1 MTWIYRLGLGGAAA
15 TATLGVTSSVA
26 RPEPCPGRGP
36 VVFVHATLLAMDGP
50 TLLPNGT
57 VVVRDGRIAAI
68 NPPSVPAGVCRID
81 LAGQVLLPGLA
92 DMHVHTDEAEMP
104 VFLANGVTLVREMNG
119 SPTHLRLRDRIAS
132 GEVIGPRMLVA
143 SPLMVGAP
151 LRYRH
156 RLVTRPAEAVVAAR
170 EVKAAGY
177 DYLKIYDGLSRES
190 YDAFVETAAA
200 LGLPLEGHIPAAV
213 GLARVLETGQS
224 LQHIEKIGMAI
235 GGHQGD
241 TMQLS
246 RAAGLFAGRRTWVT
260 PTLAVLRVLDG
271 TRTTEYTARLDAPE
285 MAWVDS
291 ASLGWWRS
299 LAGSNPPRGPSPF
312 YRFQTALLPLLRA
325 AGARFLLGTD
335 AANPLMV
342 AGFSV
347 HEELAVLVRDGGFSP
362 YEALL
367 TATRNVGEFVG
378 DTLRGRLVIG
388 APADLLVAESNPLG
402 NLAVLRRPAGVMA
415 NGRWFDRIRLD
426 SMLAAS
432 RRR

>member
-1 MTWIYRLGLGGAAA
+1 MIWFAPVALAAA
-15 TATLGVTSSVA
+15 AVPPSGTPPIACTG
-26 RPEPCPGRGP
+26 PGP
-36 VVFVHATLLAMDGP
+36 VVFVHAAILTRDDPA
-50 TLLPNGT
+50 LLPNGT
-57 VVVRDGRIAAI
+57 VVVRNGRITAV
-68 NPPSVPAGVCRID
+68 NPRSVPADACRID
-81 LAGQVLLPGLA
+81 LAGRVLLPGLA
-92 DMHVHTDEAEMP
+92 DMHVHTAEAELP
-104 VFLANGVTLVREMNG
+104 LFLANGVTLVREMNG
-119 SPTHLRLRDRIAS
+119 TPGHLRLRDRIAR
-132 GEVIGPRMLVA
+132 GEVVGPRMLVA

-151 LRYRH
+151 LQYRH
-156 RLVTRPAEAVVAAR
+156 RVIASAAEAALAAR

-200 LGLPLEGHIPAAV
+200 LGLPLEGHIPVAV
-213 GLARVLETGQS
+213 GLSRVLETGQS

-241 TMQLS
+241 TTQLG
-246 RAAGLFAGRRTWVT
+246 RATALFAGRRTWVT

-271 TRTTEYTARLDAPE
+271 ARTTEYTARLEAPE

-299 LAGSNPPRGPSPF
+299 LAGTNPPRSPSAF
-312 YRFQTALLPLLRA
+312 YRFQMAVLPVLRA

-347 HEELAVLVRDGGFSP
+347 HDELAALVRDGGFTP

-367 TATRNVGEFVG
+367 SATRNVGEFTG
-378 DTLRGRLVIG
+378 DTLRGRLVVG
-388 APADLLVAESNPLG
+388 APAELVVAESNPLS
-402 NLAVLRRPAGVMA
+402 NLAVLRRPVGVMA
-415 NGRWFDRIRLD
+415 NGRWFDRAQLD
-426 SMLAAS
+426 SMLTAS
-432 RRR
+432 RVR